1 MAEDNTEPRE
11 PREPVE
17 LRMLMVSIQCHN
29 NIPNLCE
36 KFFSFR
42 LCVTSLGPGYGTV
55 AR

>member
-17 LRMLMVSIQCHN
+17 LRMLMVSIHN

-36 KFFSFR
+36 NFFFFR